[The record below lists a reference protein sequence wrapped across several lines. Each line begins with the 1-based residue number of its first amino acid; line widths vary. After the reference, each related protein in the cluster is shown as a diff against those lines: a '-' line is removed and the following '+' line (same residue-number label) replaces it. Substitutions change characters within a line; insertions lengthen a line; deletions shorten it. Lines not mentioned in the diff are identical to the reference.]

1 MNCTNCNNP
10 LPNEA
15 KFCGKCGTKTLSEP
29 SPMVGTVKDKT
40 VRGTRT
46 VLGIFLGLLTFAIAF
61 KVIAFIVTI
70 LTILAFKTIDPLDV
84 EAIAN
89 ILGFIL
95 SAILANKVYKSIT
108 KKNIDPNTPA
118 KKKKWYQFGG
128 FA

>member
-1 MNCTNCNNP
+1 MNCKNCNNTVS
-10 LPNEA
+10 EDA
-15 KFCGKCGTKTLSEP
+15 QFCGKCGTQTSSE
-29 SPMVGTVKDKT
+29 SSNVVGAVKDKT
-40 VRGTRT
+40 MRGTRT
-46 VLGIFLGLLTFAIAF
+46 ALGIFLGLLTFAIAF

-108 KKNIDPNTPA
+108 KKNINPNAPV